1 MRETTERPEAIEAG
15 TARLV
20 GTAEASIVEWCQRL
34 LDDDSEYERMAKA
47 GSPFGDGKASHRIID
62 VLLGKG
68 NLIESFR
75 PQEMVWPA
83 FATC

>member
-1 MRETTERPEAIEAG
+1 
-15 TARLV
+15 
-20 GTAEASIVEWCQRL
+20 
-34 LDDDSEYERMAKA
+34 MAKA